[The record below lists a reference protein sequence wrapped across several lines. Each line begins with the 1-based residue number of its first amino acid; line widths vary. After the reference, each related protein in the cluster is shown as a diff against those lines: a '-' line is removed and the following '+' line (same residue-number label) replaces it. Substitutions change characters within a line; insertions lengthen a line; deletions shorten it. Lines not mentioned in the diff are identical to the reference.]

1 MKESGDHFSA
11 LPSGV
16 ARPEREREVN
26 GISNLAGHTSENKT
40 RSFLC
45 LFFFFFLSCSYAN

>member
-16 ARPEREREVN
+16 ARPERERGKRELLK
-26 GISNLAGHTSENKT
+26 IKLALS
-40 RSFLC
+40 SV
-45 LFFFFFLSCSYAN
+45 FFFFFFFRAPMPINPER